1 MAIPLFTEDMD
12 IVSKLGDYPGSEDG
26 LSPQEFKQRFDLAG
40 KLIKDFLNNTLIPL
54 TNLTVDP
61 DAIVAMVLEK
71 ALDTGGGTLTGTLYM
86 SGNRI
91 ADVGDPVLDG
101 DAVPNGYFQ
110 RKVEDLETKLEYHY
124 QTVTLKNSDWVNH
137 QQTVSVPGI
146 APGADV
152 TVSPAPTKENFEEYS
167 SCVVLCVAIN
177 ADAVVFECDNAPG
190 TDLAVNIKYRNLEVA
205 SG

>member
-12 IVSKLGDYPGSEDG
+12 IMSKLGDYPGSENG

-54 TNLTVDP
+54 ANLTVDP
-61 DAIVAMVLEK
+61 DAIVAEVLKK

-86 SGNRI
+86 SGERI

-110 RKVEDLETKLEYHY
+110 RNIEKLEYHY

-137 QQTVSVPGI
+137 QQIVSVPGI

-152 TVSPAPTKENFEEYS
+152 TVSPDPARANFDEYS
-167 SCVVLCVAIN
+167 SCGVLCVAIN
-177 ADAVVFECDNAPG
+177 ADAVVFECDYVPG

>member
-12 IVSKLGDYPGSEDG
+12 IVSKLGDYPGSENG
-26 LSPQEFKQRFDLAG
+26 MSPQEFKQRFDIAG
-40 KLIKDFLNNTLIPL
+40 KLIKDFLNNTLIPMA
-54 TNLTVDP
+54 NLTVDP
-61 DAIVAMVLEK
+61 DAIVAMVLAK

-86 SGNRI
+86 SGERI

-110 RKVEDLETKLEYHY
+110 RKVEKLEYHY
-124 QTVTLKNSDWVNH
+124 QTVTLKNSEWVNH

-146 APGADV
+146 STGADV
-152 TVSPAPTKENFEEYS
+152 TVSPAPAKENFEEYS

-177 ADAVVFECDNAPG
+177 DDAVVFECDYVPG